1 MIIDGKTLWF
11 DDVTGIFG
19 REISDA
25 EGGVIDE
32 EIKHKG
38 MDGSIEWILK
48 KDGELVIVGACGEEQ
63 KNGWENYNM

>member
-1 MIIDGKTLWF
+1 MTGKLFGLMMSRESSDG
-11 DDVTGIFG
+11 
-19 REISDA
+19 EISDA